1 MYLNEAGNWSEPVRN
16 PIPRKLKHFGRA
28 TLLLAPFA
36 RPRPLPEREVML
48 PLLVLGGVC
57 LAAGIIVGRFRTPR
71 PIDARMTAGALMI
84 LSGVIFLVQALLLH

>member
-1 MYLNEAGNWSEPVRN
+1 MYLNEAGNWSEPLRN
-16 PIPRKLKHFGRA
+16 LIPQKPKHFGRA
-28 TLLLAPFA
+28 TPLLAPFG
-36 RPRPLPEREVML
+36 RPRTLPEREVML